1 MPSFVTDVSA
11 LFAAAQA
18 QVVAMRS
25 SGGWPPLVTGG
36 FQFGEESIYQEQA
49 PPRIVIVPKGDEIR
63 AYKPGDP
70 APARF
75 GINPFPRYLR
85 VMDFEAHLWG
95 DPQPSPSNPPTI
107 SDLTWDFSACF
118 ELERELLVALAAN
131 LGGVVN
137 LRAHGSEFRQP
148 TNDLRLGRLL
158 VLRFTVDTPIVEDAL
173 VVLPFSSTGVPG
185 TTVAIDVDVSIVDPN
200 SGASELSCSISIGP

>member
-70 APARF
+70 APALF

-200 SGASELSCSISIGP
+200 SGASELACSISIGP